1 MTKEYSE
8 HLQLVVD
15 ETDDTVPVKP
25 DLVENFEKIDA
36 HAKDTDATLAT
47 VVGAPAALEAE
58 TTQRVAG
65 DSALSQAI
73 DAEATARDAADAT
86 NASQLT
92 AEINA
97 RQSGD
102 AALQTAINQTNAALS
117 TTDAANDAALT
128 TETQSRQSGDQALQD
143 DVDLL
148 TTGLTNEA
156 NTRAAGDTALSSTIS
171 GVSADLATETTARET
186 GDEDTLAAAQAAVA
200 DEATART
207 AADTA
212 INTALDSKADLIDG
226 KMDPTQVPA
235 IALSSITPVGSEAAM
250 LAFTAEPGD
259 VAKRTDLPGAP
270 SFMLSA
276 APATSLANWTP
287 LHGDFALDADL
298 DAEISARAAGDSNA
312 IATASADATTK
323 ANAARDAAVATAAT
337 DATTKADAAEAA
349 AIASANAGLA
359 QEATARADADAA
371 LTTALNT
378 KASTAALDAEIAAR
392 VAADG
397 DKADQSALDAEVQ
410 ARQTG
415 DTDTLAAAAT
425 DASTKA
431 SAAQSAAIAAAA
443 TDATNKTDAAQS
455 AAISTAAIDATNK
468 VNAEATARTTALALK
483 ADKDEQASVSAYA
496 YGLEDGLTATATTAA
511 LQAAINA
518 VAELGVKLVIP
529 DRGTPWQINGPLTVS
544 APGADIEALGEIEQ
558 LTWGKPV
565 FDVMPTANDSRII
578 FRRVFSTQPRTH
590 IPGGGFR
597 GDQLYLYSAG
607 VFLCADNCT
616 IKGRSEGFTAGI
628 VPSGWDGTSG
638 LNRRGKSNTID
649 MTVKDV
655 DFGALVLGQ
664 DELNITMRGTY
675 ALQTNS
681 PNPPHLIYFSDNIGF
696 LRSRNP
702 MVHGQ
707 AWDSPEYH
715 AFQVKGVRGGAY
727 YTETRNCGG
736 ILSLKDVQ
744 NAVFETT
751 VVLEESGISDGTGSV
766 YMQDANCKN
775 LMFGTVRIDQAVPGR
790 AIRTFGSDHTF
801 GDVSINCVENS
812 DSSLFHI
819 VVGGNRVDVG
829 KVRINNSGTGQR
841 NAVQFLDGSGHILQA
856 PEMRNVKRVIDVQPG
871 VVDARVDIDP
881 LKIQLAATNSGYLSD
896 AGTNTQHGARNTE
909 RVLSGWVTVANP
921 TLSLGTVIGPMFVR
935 SVDIYVD
942 QAFNSAG
949 SDNIR
954 VGHDNNNTQWAGL
967 TDVSTTGDKVP
978 TAGSAARYRFQSAA
992 GATTVKAYYVTD
1004 GAAPTTGKALV
1015 VVRLV
1020 SVAAAP

>member
-1 MTKEYSE
+1 MANRIDLANKAE
-8 HLQLVVD
+8 VD
-15 ETDDTVPVKP
+15 ALRLELRNALNGFAVLPYRISDGPP
-25 DLVENFEKIDA
+25 
-36 HAKDTDATLAT
+36 TDAPEDGQLPTIDTTNSRLYIRT
-47 VVGAPAALEAE
+47 NGAWRYTEL
-58 TTQRVAG
+58 G
-65 DSALSQAI
+65 D
-73 DAEATARDAADAT
+73 ADLG
-86 NASQLT
+86 LT
-92 AEINA
+92 AEQLAALASVPNKA
-97 RQSGD
+97 DQDVVD
-102 AALQTAINQTNAALS
+102 AALALKADQ
-117 TTDAANDAALT
+117 DAVT
-128 TETQSRQSGDQALQD
+128 
-143 DVDLL
+143 
-148 TTGLTNEA
+148 
-156 NTRAAGDTALSSTIS
+156 TALATKVNSSTYTS
-171 GVSADLATETTARET
+171 GMT
-186 GDEDTLAAAQAAVA
+186 
-200 DEATART
+200 
-207 AADTA
+207 
-212 INTALDSKADLIDG
+212 SKAD
-226 KMDPTQVPA
+226 KT
-235 IALSSITPVGSEAAM
+235 
-250 LAFTAEPGD
+250 
-259 VAKRTDLPGAP
+259 
-270 SFMLSA
+270 
-276 APATSLANWTP
+276 
-287 LHGDFALDADL
+287 
-298 DAEISARAAGDSNA
+298 
-312 IATASADATTK
+312 
-323 ANAARDAAVATAAT
+323 
-337 DATTKADAAEAA
+337 
-349 AIASANAGLA
+349 
-359 QEATARADADAA
+359 
-371 LTTALNT
+371 
-378 KASTAALDAEIAAR
+378 
-392 VAADG
+392 
-397 DKADQSALDAEVQ
+397 ALDAEVQ
-410 ARQTG
+410 ARQIG
-415 DTDTLAAAAT
+415 DADTLAAAAT
-425 DASTKA
+425 DA
-431 SAAQSAAIAAAA
+431 
-443 TDATNKTDAAQS
+443 TNKANAAQS
-455 AAISTAAIDATNK
+455 AAISTAATDATNK

-496 YGLEDGLTATATTAA
+496 YGLEDGLTATATTSA
-511 LQAAINA
+511 LQAGINA

-544 APGADIEALGEIEQ
+544 VPGANIEALGEIEQ

-565 FDVMPTANDSRII
+565 FDVLPAANDSRII

-664 DELNITMRGTY
+664 DELNITIRGTY

-681 PNPPHLIYFSDNIGF
+681 PNPPHLVYFSDNIGF

-775 LMFGTVRIDQAVPGR
+775 LMFGTVRIDQAVVGR

-819 VVGGNRVDVG
+819 VVGGNRVDLG

-841 NAVQFLDGSGHILQA
+841 NAVQFLDGSGHILQN
-856 PEMRNVKRVIDVQPG
+856 PEMINVKRVLDVQPG
-871 VVDARVDIDP
+871 VVGARADIDP
-881 LKIQLAATNSGYLSD
+881 LLIQLAATNSGLVTDS
-896 AGTNTQHGARNTE
+896 GTNTQHGARNVE
-909 RVLSGWVTVANP
+909 RTISGWVTVANP
-921 TLSLGTVIGPMFVR
+921 TLSLGTVMGPMYVR

-978 TAGSAARYRFQSAA
+978 TAGSGARYRFQSAN
-992 GATTVKAYYVTD
+992 GTTTVKAYYVTD

-1015 VVRLV
+1015 VVRLS